1 MKTHLKAT
9 AILILGLLVTAG
21 VVFLLTLLPTTGVIA
36 YWVGCLGLM
45 YYTIYKAINQEED
58 EQ

>member
-1 MKTHLKAT
+1 MKAHLKAI
-9 AILILGLLVTAG
+9 AILILGLLLTAG
-21 VVFLLTLLPTTGVIA
+21 VVFLLTLLPDTGIIA

-45 YYTIYKAINQEED
+45 YYTIYKAINHDPD

>member
-1 MKTHLKAT
+1 MKAHLKAI
-9 AILILGLLVTAG
+9 AILILGLLLTSG
-21 VVFLLTLLPTTGVIA
+21 VVFLLILLPTTGVIA

-45 YYTIYKAINQEED
+45 YYTIYKAINHDPD